1 MQRYQTSQGNTKN
14 VTSSNYLKKNVC
26 DENLIC
32 KKCDGLNACLLE
44 ACKRIV
50 SVYNFKKK
58 CNEPFEMDDL
68 AIEVLN
74 DAIKKA
80 TGETL

>member
-1 MQRYQTSQGNTKN
+1 MKEQTSLLVAAN
-14 VTSSNYLKKNVC
+14 VMLEKG
-26 DENLIC
+26 LI
-32 KKCDGLNACLLE
+32 DQTNARLIAAASCLLE